1 MINRL
6 IEWSLRNRFLVVC
19 GVFFLI
25 AFGTRALFRTPVDA
39 IPDLSENQVIV
50 FADWPGRSPQEVED
64 QVTYPL
70 SVGLQG
76 LAGVKTVRANSMF
89 GFTLL
94 TIIFEE
100 RVDNYFARTRV
111 LERLNLLAAQLP
123 AGVVPQLGPDATG
136 LGWVYQYYLHVDPAH
151 THAGARTNS
160 SSQLSTLNSQPAYDL
175 GQLRALQDWFIRYQL
190 NAVQG
195 VAEVASIGGFVRQ
208 YQIEV
213 SSLKMR
219 ARKVTLKDV
228 MDAVG
233 ASNLNVGGKVIEE
246 NGMEFVVRGLGL
258 VKSLAD
264 LENIVLM
271 ERGGVPIYLKDV
283 ATVQIGGDFRRG
295 TLDVDGREVVGGIIV
310 MRNGENALATIN
322 RVKEKIRAIQP
333 SLPPGVHIKS
343 FYDRAELIER
353 TIDTLKHAL
362 AEEILLVTLAHII
375 FLWHFRSILIVT
387 VPLPLSILVSF
398 ILMERF
404 GISSNI
410 MSLSGIAIAIGVL
423 VDAGIVMTENVIRHC
438 EKAEE
443 EKAKKCSVI
452 SVQSS
457 VAVGTSNAPSSTNT
471 SSSLAPTGGE
481 GRGEGANATASP
493 TPSPPPTAPLNTVSL
508 KTEHSS
514 RLTAEETW
522 DVVLTSAQQVGRPI
536 FFAMVIIILA
546 FLPVFALSGQEG
558 KLFHPLA
565 FTKTFAMI
573 GSTILAVTIVPALCS
588 FLVRGPFHSE
598 DRNWVMRVLLAIYDP
613 ILDLALRWR
622 KTVMAC
628 AALLL
633 AFALLIAFGIPRPAM
648 LWLAK
653 ATSVDS
659 AAALPPH
666 PDRLPPGEGTAQAT
680 ASPSPSASHQAH
692 GGGTPS
698 LSPGE
703 RAGVRGNEADML
715 AEFSRKH
722 PRFTKLFTGFGK
734 DFMPTLNE
742 GSLLFMP
749 VLLPSTSLTEV
760 KRVMSWQDRVIRSLP
775 EVESVGGKL
784 GRSETAT
791 DPAPVEMIETTIMLK
806 PEWLPTNRTYLGFIK
821 IPTVYRNP
829 AWRAN
834 STKETLIAELTEK
847 LANVPGYV
855 PGFLQPIEN
864 RILMLS
870 TGIRAQLGVKIL
882 GGSLD
887 DLQRKA
893 FEVERVVREVPGAV
907 GVAPSRV
914 QGKPYLEVEVN
925 RVAMARFGLRAADVL
940 DAVETGLGGKVLS
953 TTYQAAERVDPR
965 ERTGIQVRLQ
975 RDERDDLE
983 RLGDVL
989 VAAPGG
995 KHIPLGQLATI
1006 RRATGPSEIASEN
1019 GRLRVFVQANVQ
1031 DRDLTGF
1038 VEDVKRRVKEQIEP
1052 TLPPGMTIEYS
1063 GEYENLV
1070 RAQQTLYY
1078 IFPATLLIIFL
1089 LLYLVYHSAKEAA
1102 HVILAVPF
1110 ALTGGVFLQYLL
1122 GYNFSVSVWVGYI
1135 ALFGTAIQTGVVM
1148 VVYLEEMVAK
1158 KQAAC
1163 AAAGQPFTRDDLV
1176 QAIKDGARLRLRPKV
1191 MTVATI
1197 VASLLPIMWSHRPGS
1212 EVMQPLAT
1220 PVIGGMVSSLLHIL
1234 VVTPVIFAMLR
1245 ERELQKGSSASAQ
1258 SV

>member
-19 GVFFLI
+19 GVFVLI
-25 AFGTRALFRTPVDA
+25 AFGTRAVLRTPVDA

-50 FADWPGRSPQEVED
+50 FADWAGRSPQEVED

-89 GFTLL
+89 GFSMLTL
-94 TIIFEE
+94 IFEE
-100 RVDNYFARTRV
+100 KVDNYFARTRV

-136 LGWVYQYYLHVDPAH
+136 LGWVYQYYLHVDPALAH
-151 THAGARTNS
+151 ASTHTNS
-160 SSQLSTLNSQPAYDL
+160 GSQLSTLNSQPSYDL

-258 VKSLAD
+258 VKSLED

-271 ERGGVPIYLKDV
+271 ERGGIPIYLKDI

-295 TLDVDGREVVGGIIV
+295 TLDVDGREVVGGIVV

-322 RVKEKIRAIQP
+322 RVKEKIRQIQP
-333 SLPPGVHIKS
+333 SLPPGVTIKS

-398 ILMERF
+398 ILMEKF

-438 EKAEE
+438 ERAEE
-443 EKAKKCSVI
+443 EKVRKWESEKARE
-452 SVQSS
+452 
-457 VAVGTSNAPSSTNT
+457 AAAAAAGTLSLSHSPTLSPAPS
-471 SSSLAPTGGE
+471 P
-481 GRGEGANATASP
+481 
-493 TPSPPPTAPLNTVSL
+493 
-508 KTEHSS
+508 
-514 RLTAEETW
+514 RLTAEETLA
-522 DVVLTSAQQVGRPI
+522 VVHTSAQQVGRPI

-588 FLVRGPFHSE
+588 LLVRGPFHSE

-613 ILDLALRWR
+613 VLDWALRWR
-622 KTVMAC
+622 KTVMAS

-633 AFALLIAFGIPRPAM
+633 TVALAMAFGAPREWVQRIEKAGHPKLAHAFA
-648 LWLAK
+648 
-653 ATSVDS
+653 
-659 AAALPPH
+659 
-666 PDRLPPGEGTAQAT
+666 
-680 ASPSPSASHQAH
+680 
-692 GGGTPS
+692 
-698 LSPGE
+698 
-703 RAGVRGNEADML
+703 
-715 AEFSRKH
+715 
-722 PRFTKLFTGFGK
+722 GFGK

-760 KRVMSWQDRVIRSLP
+760 KRVMAWQDRVIRSLP

-784 GRSETAT
+784 GRAETAT

-806 PEWLPTNRTYLGFIK
+806 PEWLPTNRTYLGFIR

-829 AWRAN
+829 AWRPD

-847 LANVPGYV
+847 LSNVPGYV

-864 RILMLS
+864 RILMLA

-893 FEVERVVREVPGAV
+893 FEVERIVREVPGAV

-925 RVAMARFGLRAADVL
+925 RVAMARFGLRAQDVL
-940 DAVETGLGGKVLS
+940 DAVETGIGGKVLS
-953 TTYQAAERVDPR
+953 TTYQAAERMDPR

-975 RDERDDLE
+975 RAERDDLE

-989 VAAPGG
+989 VATPSG
-995 KHIPLGQLATI
+995 KQMPLGQLATI
-1006 RRATGPSEIASEN
+1006 RRTTGPSEIASEN

-1031 DRDLTGF
+1031 ERDLTSF
-1038 VEDVKRRVKEQIEP
+1038 VEDVKQRVKKEIEP

-1070 RAQQTLYY
+1070 RAQQTLFY

-1089 LLYLVYHSAKEAA
+1089 LLYMVYHSAKEAA

-1110 ALTGGVFLQYLL
+1110 ALTGGVFLQYAL

-1158 KQAAC
+1158 KQAER
-1163 AAAGQPFTRDDLV
+1163 AAAGQPFTRDDLI

-1245 ERELQKGSSASAQ
+1245 ERELKTTTTN
-1258 SV
+1258 